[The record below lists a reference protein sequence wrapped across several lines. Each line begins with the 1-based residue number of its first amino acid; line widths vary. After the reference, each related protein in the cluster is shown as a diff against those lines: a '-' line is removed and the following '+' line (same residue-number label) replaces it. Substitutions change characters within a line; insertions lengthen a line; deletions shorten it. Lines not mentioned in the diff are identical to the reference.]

1 MRALVLLFGV
11 MIGLGLGPG
20 TALADATGKA
30 LGVDQDARAE
40 TRSEV
45 KQLTVGADIFIGDR
59 VITDAR
65 GLVQI
70 KFSDSTKLV
79 VGPNSALLIE
89 DYLLRADG

>member
-11 MIGLGLGPG
+11 MVGLSLAPG
-20 TALADATGKA
+20 AALADASGKA

-40 TRSEV
+40 TRAEV
-45 KQLTVGADIFIGDR
+45 KQLTVGSDIFIGDR

-89 DYLLRADG
+89 DYLLRNDG